1 MKRTYFGVEEK
12 AIVIADVATSNMVEI
27 QLKLVKNPGN
37 KQQTIDLLSLNE
49 FDSDFIVN
57 DANINLSILR
67 FSLKPRAS

>member
-12 AIVIADVATSNMVEI
+12 AIVIADVAASNMVEI
-27 QLKLVKNPGN
+27 QPKLVKNPGN